1 VCKLSTLILAL
12 LSSLSLAGFCQSQTG
27 APLARMEHQ
36 TRGENVC
43 MLVLK
48 DGRYHMERTV
58 PGRAQVF
65 DGTLGSSALTELE
78 PLLNAS
84 ALVEL
89 KQSQIE
95 STAGGEDIDQVMI
108 TIARPNGPQTLTFP
122 STKSRKPFKSEVDP
136 IVKWLDRNKQQQN
149 PIPNAM
155 STRCMPPQNTQV
167 ANGLT
172 TPSASNPYMMRIL
185 IELYEPK
192 GGGTAL
198 SSVSAAKGT
207 TGQDVGGMTN
217 TDAMD
222 VNSFKITRTCAVV
235 YDSGRYRFERN
246 IRESGIVVKSEV
258 FRDTLDKTQLAGL
271 RGLLDNPKLAALP
284 SNTATAFF
292 GREGEFTTL
301 TVPRDKGV
309 QAVNVA
315 TFPPRNASADLREAA
330 HQALGA
336 NAPLTN
342 PIRKWVKQN
351 VEERKNGQA
360 NDVPATTCIP
370 SDQPE

>member
-1 VCKLSTLILAL
+1 M
-12 LSSLSLAGFCQSQTG
+12 LAGVCQSQNG

-36 TRGENVC
+36 TPAENVC

-48 DGRYHMERTV
+48 DGRYHMERTLT
-58 PGRAQVF
+58 GRVQVF

-78 PLLNAS
+78 PLLTAN

-89 KQSQIE
+89 KQNQID
-95 STAGGEDIDQVMI
+95 STSGGEDVDQMMI
-108 TIARPNGPQTLTFP
+108 TVARQNGTQSLTFP
-122 STKSRKPFKSEVDP
+122 SSKSRKPFKSELDP
-136 IVKWLDRNKQQQN
+136 ILKWLDRNKQQQN
-149 PIPNAM
+149 PLPNAA

-172 TPSASNPYMMRIL
+172 TPSASNPYTVRIL
-185 IELYEPK
+185 VDLYEPR
-192 GGGTAL
+192 GSGTAM

-207 TGQDVGGMTN
+207 TGQDIGGRTN

-222 VNSFKITRTCAVV
+222 VNAFKITRTCAVV
-235 YDSGRYRFERN
+235 YDSGRYRFERSV
-246 IRESGIVVKSEV
+246 RESGIVVKSEIY
-258 FRDTLDKTQLAGL
+258 RETLDKAQLTGL

-284 SNTATAFF
+284 SNTPTAFF
-292 GREGEFTTL
+292 GREGEFTNL
-301 TVPRDKGV
+301 TIPRDKSV
-309 QAVNVA
+309 QAVNVT

-330 HQALGA
+330 YQALGA

-351 VEERKNGQA
+351 VEERKSGLVK
-360 NDVPATTCIP
+360 DVPRTDCVP
-370 SDQPE
+370 SAQPE